1 MPTFS
6 TDNAIK
12 NHWYS
17 SMRKNMR
24 RLAKKLEGDAPSS
37 SGMSGA
43 SPDFSAAQRE

>member
-1 MPTFS
+1 MTGCR

-24 RLAKKLEGDAPSS
+24 RLAKKLEGDAPGA
-37 SGMSGA
+37 SG